1 MTERELFDTYKRE
14 VYLTCYHLLQNK
26 EDAEDVCHDVFII
39 VFRRN
44 WQEIEHIKAWILRIT
59 VNQCMNVLRKRKLR
73 QNKQLIL
80 NGQYQYEAKQT
91 ENTKT
96 VEGIVIQQS
105 EASHLIHLMKHLSDK
120 LYHVL
125 VLRFYND
132 LSLAAIGH
140 ILEIPEGTVKSR
152 IYKGLRLLRK
162 ELARQEERS
171 MKEDQVY
178 GTYRA

>member
-14 VYLTCYHLLQNK
+14 VYQTCYHLLQNK

-44 WQEIEHIKAWILRIT
+44 WQEIEYTKAWILRIT

-73 QNKQLIL
+73 QNKQSIL
-80 NGQYQYEAKQT
+80 NGQYQYEAKQIEST
-91 ENTKT
+91 RS

-105 EASHLIHLMKHLSDK
+105 ESFRLIHIMKHLSDK
-120 LYHVL
+120 LYSVL

-132 LSLAAIGH
+132 LSLADIGH

-152 IYKGLRLLRK
+152 IHKGLRLLRK
-162 ELARQEERS
+162 ELDRQEERS
-171 MKEDQVY
+171 KKEDQVY